1 MPSVYLA
8 GFDVFLPDAEAQG
21 ERLKALCA
29 AHGFEGLFPLDNRA
43 PRELSGAALAQWI
56 YRENV
61 ALIRRADMVMANLNP
76 FRGAEPDS
84 GTAFEVGYAIAC
96 GKPVWGHTRH
106 AGSLIDQV
114 AVGAAADDGASRMVD
129 AEGYTVEDFG
139 LSLNL
144 MLACSARIVQGD
156 PADCLARMAES
167 LPGASTPEDASR
179 EP

>member
-1 MPSVYLA
+1 MRSVYLA
-8 GFDVFLPDAEAQG
+8 GFDVFLPDAEAHG

-29 AHGFEGLFPLDNRA
+29 EHGFEGLFPLDNRA
-43 PRELSGAALAQWI
+43 PADLSGVALAQWI

-96 GKPVWGHTRH
+96 GKPVWGYTRQ

-114 AVGAAADDGASRMVD
+114 AVGAAGDGVPRMVD

-139 LSLNL
+139 LGLNL
-144 MLACSARIVQGD
+144 MLACSAHIVQGE
-156 PADCLARMAES
+156 AAECLARMAA
-167 LPGASTPEDASR
+167 AS
-179 EP
+179 